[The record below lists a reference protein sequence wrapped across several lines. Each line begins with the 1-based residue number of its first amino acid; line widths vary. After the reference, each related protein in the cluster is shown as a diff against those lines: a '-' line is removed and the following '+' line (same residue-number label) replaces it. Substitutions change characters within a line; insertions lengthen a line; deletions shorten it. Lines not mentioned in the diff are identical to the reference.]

1 MLTTTIHDT
10 VYTFQPAEA
19 VQTEL
24 PRDFTLAKLITHQ
37 PPQRLFWQ
45 AAERLDTIRTKLLA
59 AVPWQFTAA
68 ALPEIADRLTAI
80 LRSEL
85 VAQSGNFAMTVDA
98 VDMIVLDFRDLLMSG
113 IYALI
118 EQLVST
124 TEVQLEAPQF
134 YVNKFLSDTSYWG
147 SDSYPYDDTD
157 GNHWVVQIAY
167 NHFGPFGCR
176 LTAEKKEKSLFLLDL
191 SLSDPAGQPL
201 QQLATAILARLFEQK
216 GDS

>member
-10 VYTFQPAEA
+10 VYTFQPVEA
-19 VQTEL
+19 VQSEL
-24 PRDFTLAKLITHQ
+24 PADFTLADVITHR

-45 AAERLDTIRTKLLA
+45 AADRLDTVRAKLLA
-59 AVPWQFTAA
+59 AVPWQFTAE
-68 ALPEIADRLTAI
+68 ALPELADRLTAI

-85 VAQSGNFAMTVDA
+85 IAQSGSFAMTVDA

-118 EQLVST
+118 EQLVSP

-147 SDSYPYDDTD
+147 SDTYPVNDAEGDQ
-157 GNHWVVQIAY
+157 WVLQIAY
-167 NHFGPFGCR
+167 NHFGPFGGR
-176 LTAEKKEKSLFLLDL
+176 LTSDKNEQPLFLLDL

-201 QQLATAILARLFEQK
+201 QQLATAILGRLFEQK
-216 GDS
+216 GDR